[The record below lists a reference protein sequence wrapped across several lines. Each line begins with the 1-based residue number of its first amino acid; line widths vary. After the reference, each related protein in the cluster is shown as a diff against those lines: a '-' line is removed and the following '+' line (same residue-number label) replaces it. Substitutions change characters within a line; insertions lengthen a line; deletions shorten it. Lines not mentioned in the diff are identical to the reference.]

1 MERMM
6 EMGGGF
12 SKVGVWCR
20 VIVQDV
26 ETDEKLTITIVPI
39 DAADPFAGKVSIGA
53 PLAAALIGHQADESV
68 DVEVHDGTRTFRIV
82 KVAQGAGP
90 SIT

>member
-6 EMGGGF
+6 GTGGGL

-26 ETDEKLTITIVPI
+26 ETDERLTVTVVPS
-39 DAADPFAGKVSIGA
+39 DAADPFVGKISIGS
-53 PLAAALIGHQADESV
+53 PLAEALMGHQADESV
-68 DVEVHDGTRTFRIV
+68 RIKIHDGTRTFRIV
-82 KVAQGAGP
+82 KVARAP
-90 SIT
+90 AMA